1 MIAGLAPDM
10 SRRFEDCPLLS
21 RLCCQALKEKVADVG

>member
-1 MIAGLAPDM
+1 MVAGLPPDV

-21 RLCCQALKEKVADVG
+21 RHCRRVLKEKVADVD